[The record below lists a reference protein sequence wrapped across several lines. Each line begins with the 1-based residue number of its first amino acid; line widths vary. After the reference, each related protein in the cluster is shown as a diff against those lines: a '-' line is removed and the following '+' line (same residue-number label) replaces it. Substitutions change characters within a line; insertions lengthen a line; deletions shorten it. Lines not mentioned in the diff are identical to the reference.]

1 MFFLSLTDYIWTPDD
16 CKSSERSRE
25 FGNLVLLFS
34 ELIRHDVFS
43 HDGYMCTLISR
54 GDLTD
59 PPAQLNPPTSSGGSA
74 YPEIKEEP
82 NTLDIDDDIDKILQ
96 NITKDTSDG
105 NHESPPHHDISSS
118 SVTMDDGSI
127 TGGGAGPSSG
137 VGDATDSSRTKQP
150 PRHLIYAQHFPLPS
164 DDSYAH
170 EINQRYVLL
179 YGVGKAR
186 DEARHAVKKLTKEI
200 LKLFSKKFSIDVA
213 EGGKVKKSSRGE
225 FSFDSLL
232 NRFNL
237 LCYFDQHVITYTVAA
252 QVVEMLC
259 GCGSGSNNYL
269 PLLDHIAFLM
279 DLMETGLNIHGLLH
293 LCCQLIK
300 EIVEVETVLS
310 ERQCLV
316 GSYCPQLTLL
326 VMGVLRKYNK
336 CLLVSQ
342 DQTGLMFE
350 GLLRL
355 VKHVINPGECT
366 SAERIV
372 MAYLHSL
379 YTSCSFVKVKHQ
391 ESFSNTA
398 ARVRQTLCGSHAPSD
413 GKYRRNPHI
422 MEEYISN
429 PKLRIDVSS
438 VKQILSDPCNRY
450 SFACSAVIAAVSSPT
465 NTRLNDIA
473 VLCAEMTACCN
484 PLSSEWLGIL
494 NVLCSSVSNSGSG
507 GNGGVGSGCGPAGSA
522 LGGQYSEVVAAVD
535 LRDLR
540 TAAAAHASL
549 SVFTAVLIARD
560 CFSFEELLNRVVIHS
575 LKAAWNNGKGNPE
588 VESGARLSCHLLLR
602 IFQSQDSCQ
611 PAQYCPGSPG
621 AGTTTQRSVRLS
633 CDRHLLVAAHLSFS
647 MEPVLAFL
655 KAMLIVSDAM
665 SGQSKS
671 ASSISDILGTS
682 YLGGSMLDSDMLNC
696 GVDKAPLADF
706 ARYALRQICSQDWV
720 REICLKCPEKLC
732 NNDNLLD
739 SILTPSQVSV
749 CSLTKI
755 NYVKQS

>member
-1 MFFLSLTDYIWTPDD
+1 M
-16 CKSSERSRE
+16 
-25 FGNLVLLFS
+25 LLFS

-59 PPAQLNPPTSSGGSA
+59 PPTQLNPPTASGGSA
-74 YPEIKEEP
+74 YPEIKDEP
-82 NTLDIDDDIDKILQ
+82 NHVDIDEDLDKILQ
-96 NITKDTSDG
+96 NISKDAGDG
-105 NHESPPHHDISSS
+105 GHDSPPHHDMSSNS
-118 SVTMDDGSI
+118 ATIDDGLS
-127 TGGGAGPSSG
+127 GGACRGAGGASAGASAG
-137 VGDATDSSRTKQP
+137 AAVGDRDSSHSKQP

-200 LKLFSKKFSIDVA
+200 LKLFNKKFSIDVA

-225 FSFDSLL
+225 FSFESLL
-232 NRFNL
+232 SRFSL
-237 LCYFDQHVITYTVAA
+237 LSYFDQHVITNNVAA
-252 QVVEMLC
+252 QVLDMLC
-259 GCGSGSNNYL
+259 GCSSGNSNYL

-300 EIVEVETVLS
+300 EILEIESVLN

-342 DQTGLMFE
+342 DQTGLVFE

-355 VKHVINPGECT
+355 VKQVSNPAECT

-372 MAYLHSL
+372 LAYLHAL
-379 YTSCSFVKVKHQ
+379 YTSCSFIKVKHLDT
-391 ESFSNTA
+391 FAGTA
-398 ARVRQTLCGSHAPSD
+398 SRIRQTLCASHAPSD

-422 MEEYISN
+422 MEDYITN
-429 PKLRIDVSS
+429 PKLRVDVSN
-438 VKQILSDPCNRY
+438 VKQILSDPSNRF
-450 SFACSAVIAAVSSPT
+450 SFACSAVMAAVSSP
-465 NTRLNDIA
+465 NNARLNEIA
-473 VLCAEMTACCN
+473 VLCAEMTAYCN
-484 PLSSEWLGIL
+484 ALSSEWLGIL
-494 NVLCSSVSNSGSG
+494 NVLCSSVSNTAVSGAG
-507 GNGGVGSGCGPAGSA
+507 GNGSGVSGPGP
-522 LGGQYSEVVAAVD
+522 GQYGEVVAAVD
-535 LRDLR
+535 LRDPR
-540 TAAAAHASL
+540 TAAAAHATL

-560 CFSFEELLNRVVIHS
+560 CFSFEELLNRVVVHS

-588 VESGARLSCHLLLR
+588 VEPGARLSCHLLLR
-602 IFQSQDSCQ
+602 IFQNQDSCQ

-621 AGTTTQRSVRLS
+621 AGATTKRSVRLS

-671 ASSISDILGTS
+671 SSSVSISDILGTS
-682 YLGGSMLDSDMLNC
+682 YMSLIGDTDLSSC
-696 GVDKAPLADF
+696 GVDKVPLADF

-732 NNDNLLD
+732 NSDNLLD
-739 SILTPSQVSV
+739 SILTPSQVK
-749 CSLTKI
+749 KI
-755 NYVKQS
+755 SNF